1 MALALLQYVETTQL
15 VNLTNGNLQ
24 PTVGPPNLAPIRD
37 AEAVRNEALSAQK
50 IADTQ
55 AGLIAAAG
63 LDPTYLEWNNK
74 WGADLALGR
83 LADTTSEQMLHGLEY
98 QWFAVLQSRL
108 LIDLSSTEQHSA
120 HQSST
125 NTSGAA
131 SR

>member
-1 MALALLQYVETTQL
+1 MALALLQYVETAQL
-15 VNLTNGNLQ
+15 VNLANGNLQ

-83 LADTTSEQMLHGLEY
+83 LPDTTSEQMLHGLEY

-108 LIDLSSTEQHSA
+108 LIALSGTEQHSA
-120 HQSST
+120 HQSPT